1 MINLASWCRLSP
13 NIKVICVPFIW
24 FTLVCVLCYR
34 LFNVLLICCSY
45 YEAICIIS
53 EILFAIMFS
62 HFIVS
67 KPFSLRS
74 FSLSFC
80 HYITLSNFSF
90 TLFCK
95 YSQFCL
101 HFQFTSIQVYHY
113 TWWNC
118 NSYHIKAHYFCMN
131 LQWRMNYH
139 TNKYL
144 LHRNGKNRQIR
155 QNEYWSFEC
164 IIRFRDDIYFWETSH
179 PNSIH
184 SENLS

>member
-24 FTLVCVLCYR
+24 FTLVCALCYR

-45 YEAICIIS
+45 YEVNQQLCFPTS
-53 EILFAIMFS
+53 LF
-62 HFIVS
+62 
-67 KPFSLRS
+67 PNLSLFGRCS
-74 FSLSFC
+74 LSLSLSFC

-95 YSQFCL
+95 YSQYCL

-144 LHRNGKNRQIR
+144 LHRNGKNRQSRLWVLIFCT
-155 QNEYWSFEC
+155 YYSISWWY
-164 IIRFRDDIYFWETSH
+164 IYFWETSH
-179 PNSIH
+179 T
-184 SENLS
+184 L